1 MIALLQDGRGMNK
14 IDTDRERSAGPLQ
27 KKNHTEADKGI
38 EPQYLHH
45 VHRPLSEQLDP
56 KKASREI
63 KTHSGRGAK

>member
-1 MIALLQDGRGMNK
+1 LIRTESAALVRC
-14 IDTDRERSAGPLQ
+14 R